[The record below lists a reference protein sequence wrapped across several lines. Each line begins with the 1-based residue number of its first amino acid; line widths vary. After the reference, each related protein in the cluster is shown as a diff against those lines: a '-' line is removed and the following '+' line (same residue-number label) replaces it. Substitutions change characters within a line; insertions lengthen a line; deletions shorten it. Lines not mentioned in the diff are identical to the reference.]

1 MKYTFINRNGKEQTI
16 DIPEDFIVRNKR
28 ALRIS
33 TQEAC
38 ELYLSDEGY
47 IDNEVVQE
55 INEIV
60 NAGKTRR
67 GPKRKEDPIKRS
79 IIAELEKDLQ
89 GVDYFS
95 GDAECNQPQN
105 ITIMNPERI
114 IRFELG
120 DDTYEITLSRKR
132 KPKA

>member
-16 DIPEDFIVRNKR
+16 DIPEDFIARNKR

-60 NAGKTRR
+60 NAGKKKTTR
-67 GPKRKEDPIKRS
+67 KRKEDPVKRV
-79 IIAELEKDLQ
+79 IVAYLN
-89 GVDYFS
+89 
-95 GDAECNQPQN
+95 ECIDGKAFPMEDGMIVCDNAAA
-105 ITIMNPERI
+105 INPERI
-114 IRFELG
+114 VRFDID